1 MLVLLVV
8 KSINL
13 VNDQFLI
20 SCIVLNNKQIKTKNT
35 KLYEEVK

>member
-20 SCIVLNNKQIKTKNT
+20 GRIVLNNKQIKIKST
-35 KLYEEVK
+35 KLY